1 MKIIKKQIEL
11 KDETFVGPIV
21 DLLSVRVENGRVY
34 GYFELDEGIQNTKV
48 SIKFVK
54 TGVEYPVGEF
64 TGYEYFKTINIYDND
79 MFGNAFFALGGASDE
94 EYHIYKNIN
103 YGCLGQ
109 EIWSEFIKQFEKKE
123 EKNDPVPEGAELF
136 TKAQVASGK
145 GATFT
150 AKNCM
155 IDPEVLKQLIM

>member
-1 MKIIKKQIEL
+1 MKIVKKQIEL
-11 KDETFVGPIV
+11 KDETFVGPVV
-21 DLLSVRVENGRVY
+21 DLLSVRVENGKVY
-34 GYFELDEGIQNTKV
+34 GYFELDEEIKNTKV

-54 TGVEYPVGEF
+54 TGVDYPVGEF
-64 TGYEYFKTINIYDND
+64 TGYEYFKTINIYDNE
-79 MFGNAFFALGGASDE
+79 MFSNAIFAWGGASDG

-109 EIWSEFIKQFEKKE
+109 DILNEFLKQFEKKE
-123 EKNDPVPEGAELF
+123 EKCDPVPEGAELF

-155 IDPEVLKQLIM
+155 IDPEILKQLIM

>member
-1 MKIIKKQIEL
+1 MKIVKKQIEL

-21 DLLSVRVENGRVY
+21 DLLSVRVENGKVY
-34 GYFELDEGIQNTKV
+34 GYFELDEGIKNTKV

-54 TGVEYPVGEF
+54 TGIDYPVGEF
-64 TGYEYFKTINIYDND
+64 TGYEYFKTINIYDNE
-79 MFGNAFFALGGASDE
+79 MFGNAFFALGGASDG
-94 EYHIYKNIN
+94 EYHIYRNIN
-103 YGCLGQ
+103 YSCLD
-109 EIWSEFIKQFEKKE
+109 ILDEFLKKSEKKE
-123 EKNDPVPEGAELF
+123 EKSDPVPEGAELF

-155 IDPEVLKQLIM
+155 IDPEVLKQLFM

>member
-1 MKIIKKQIEL
+1 MKVVKKQLEL

-21 DLLSVRVENGRVY
+21 DLLSIRVENGKVY
-34 GYFELDEGIQNTKV
+34 GYFELDEGVKNTKV
-48 SIKFVK
+48 SIKFAK
-54 TGVEYPVGEF
+54 TGVDYPIGEF
-64 TGYEYFKTINIYDND
+64 TGYEYFKTINIYDNE
-79 MFGNAFFALGGASDE
+79 MFSNVIFTWGGASDG
-94 EYHIYKNIN
+94 EYHIYRNIN
-103 YGCLGQ
+103 YSVSD
-109 EIWSEFIKQFEKKE
+109 IFDEFFKGLDKKE
-123 EKNDPVPEGAELF
+123 EKCDPVPEGAELF

>member
-1 MKIIKKQIEL
+1 MKIVKKQIEL

-21 DLLSVRVENGRVY
+21 DLLSVRVENGKVY
-34 GYFELDEGIQNTKV
+34 GYFELDEGIKNTKV

-54 TGVEYPVGEF
+54 TGIDYPVGEF
-64 TGYEYFKTINIYDND
+64 TGYEYFKTINIYDNE
-79 MFGNAFFALGGASDE
+79 MFSNAFFALGGASDG
-94 EYHIYKNIN
+94 EYHIYRNIN
-103 YGCLGQ
+103 YSCLD
-109 EIWSEFIKQFEKKE
+109 ILDEFLKKSEKKE
-123 EKNDPVPEGAELF
+123 EKSDPVPEGAELF

-155 IDPEVLKQLIM
+155 IDPEILKQLFM

>member
-1 MKIIKKQIEL
+1 MKIVKKQIEL
-11 KDETFVGPIV
+11 KDETFVGPVV
-21 DLLSVRVENGRVY
+21 DLLSVRVENGKVY
-34 GYFELDEGIQNTKV
+34 GYFELDEGIKNTKV

-64 TGYEYFKTINIYDND
+64 TGYEYFKTINIYDNE
-79 MFGNAFFALGGASDE
+79 MFSNAFFALGSASDG
-94 EYHIYKNIN
+94 EYHIYRNIN
-103 YGCLGQ
+103 YSCLD
-109 EIWSEFIKQFEKKE
+109 ILDEFLKKSEKKE
-123 EKNDPVPEGAELF
+123 EKSDPVPEGAELF